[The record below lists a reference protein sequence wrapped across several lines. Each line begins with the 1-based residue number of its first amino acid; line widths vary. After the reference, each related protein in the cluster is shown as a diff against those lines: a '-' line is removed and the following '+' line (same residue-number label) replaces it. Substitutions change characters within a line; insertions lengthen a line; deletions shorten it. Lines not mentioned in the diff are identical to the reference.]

1 MKKYVVVETAMT
13 EQFGRAHV
21 RVVKAYSNK
30 EDAFQKMEQV
40 FKEALSFRNIEQ
52 VPEMP
57 LNDEGFCAGGYI
69 DEDAAHIFGPAEF
82 AKGAIVELNSFK
94 IEEVEVGV
102 TVGDFLSYFCK
113 QDDEETQVNI
123 VTGCNSIMYVPCTQN
138 YKLPENIASI
148 ELSSA
153 KVEFF
158 EDDANYPLLV
168 LNREKGWL
176 NYCYTLF
183 GENGDILGAF
193 ETLAAGKPNM
203 FWLAKKVQESV
214 PKEKI
219 AEITLTVEEQN
230 GDYLDSDTLDDEG
243 LIKML
248 QCGKLNSKIESS
260 IWK

>member
-21 RVVKAYSNK
+21 RVVKAYSKK

-138 YKLPENIASI
+138 YK
-148 ELSSA
+148 
-153 KVEFF
+153 
-158 EDDANYPLLV
+158 
-168 LNREKGWL
+168 GWL

>member
-1 MKKYVVVETAMT
+1 MGLRKSFLFFCARS
-13 EQFGRAHV
+13 QALP
-21 RVVKAYSNK
+21 
-30 EDAFQKMEQV
+30 
-40 FKEALSFRNIEQ
+40 FKEEQ
-52 VPEMP
+52 
-57 LNDEGFCAGGYI
+57 
-69 DEDAAHIFGPAEF
+69 
-82 AKGAIVELNSFK
+82 NSFFSDSV
-94 IEEVEVGV
+94 IPRILQIRAF
-102 TVGDFLSYFCK
+102 DH
-113 QDDEETQVNI
+113 
-123 VTGCNSIMYVPCTQN
+123 
-138 YKLPENIASI
+138 
-148 ELSSA
+148 